1 MYYFIINPSA
11 SSGRGLE
18 LWRRL
23 KEILE
28 TEDVSYEAFVLRR
41 PGEATL
47 LAAKISLLYAP
58 CTIVALG
65 GDGTVNEVIN
75 GIRDFGRVT
84 FACIPS
90 GSGNDFM
97 RGMRVSFSPED
108 MLKKIL
114 HPKRIREINIGRVS
128 AEGKSRCFA
137 VSAGIGYDAA
147 VCHDV
152 QKSRLKELLNR
163 FHGGKL
169 VYTLIAL
176 RNLFSMKRHPLR
188 IIVDRHRL
196 ISCNQAY
203 FAAIMNLRC
212 EGGGFM
218 FCPSARP
225 GDDLLDLCVAD
236 DIPRWRV
243 LLILPLAYFGKHV
256 GKKGVHILQCK
267 KVTFCSP
274 ESLCV
279 HTDGEIFGFYD
290 RLTVQL
296 MPKKLKVITG

>member
-1 MYYFIINPSA
+1 MYYFIINPSS
-11 SSGRGLE
+11 SSGKGLE
-18 LWRRL
+18 VWKRI
-23 KEILE
+23 ESILE
-28 TEDVSYEAFVLRR
+28 TEDVSYEAFILKR

-47 LAAKISLLYAP
+47 LAAQISLRYAP

-65 GDGTVNEVIN
+65 GDGTVNEVVN

-114 HPKRIREINIGRVS
+114 HPKRIREINS
-128 AEGKSRCFA
+128 
-137 VSAGIGYDAA
+137 
-147 VCHDV
+147 H
-152 QKSRLKELLNR
+152 LKELLNR

-169 VYTLIAL
+169 VYTLIAV
-176 RNLFSMKRHPLR
+176 RNLVSMKRQPLR
-188 IIVDRHRL
+188 VIVDGHRL
-196 ISCNQAY
+196 ISCGRAY
-203 FAAIMNLRC
+203 FAAAMNLRY

-218 FCPSARP
+218 FCPAARP
-225 GDDLLDLCVAD
+225 GDDILDLCIAD
-236 DIPRWRV
+236 DIPRWKV

-256 GKKGVHILQCK
+256 GRKGVHVLQCR
-267 KVTFCSP
+267 KVTFQNREP
-274 ESLCV
+274 LCV

-290 RLTVQL
+290 RLTIQFL
-296 MPKKLKVITG
+296 PKKLKVITG